1 MNYTAD
7 RIFALHM
14 KKKPYQVVYEDNHLL
29 IVNKEPGILVQG
41 DRTGDITLL
50 DVLKDYVKEKY
61 NKPGEVFL
69 GLVHRLDRPVSG
81 LVVFARTSKALER
94 MNELFRK
101 RQVQKTYW
109 AVVRQKPLKNADKLV
124 NWLVKDEQKNQVT
137 VHDYEVPNSQKA
149 ELTYRVLG
157 KINEHYLLE
166 VNPITGRP
174 HQIRS
179 QLAHMGCPIRGDVKY
194 GYDRDVADRK
204 IYLHA
209 RRLYFVHP
217 VKKEPL
223 VFKAGLPND
232 PFWEEFLELDD
243 ENYKDKN
250 LDFVFE

>member
-1 MNYTAD
+1 
-7 RIFALHM
+7 M

-41 DRTGDITLL
+41 DRTGDTTLL

-94 MNELFRK
+94 MNEIFRK

-109 AVVRQKPLKNADKLV
+109 AVVRQKPPQDTDKLV
-124 NWLVKDEQKNQVT
+124 NWLIKDEQKNQVT
-137 VHDYEVPNSQKA
+137 VYDYEVPGSQRA
-149 ELTYRVLG
+149 ELSYRVLG
-157 KINEHYLLE
+157 RINEHYLLE

-174 HQIRS
+174 HQIRA
-179 QLAHMGCPIRGDVKY
+179 QLSHMGCPIRGDVKY
-194 GYDRDVADRK
+194 GYDRAVADKK

-209 RRLYFVHP
+209 RRLYFIHP
-217 VKKEPL
+217 VKQAGAPDRPIIC
-223 VFKAGLPND
+223 KAGLPND
-232 PFWEEFLELDD
+232 PFWEEFLDLDD

-250 LDFVFE
+250 MDFIFE

>member
-1 MNYTAD
+1 
-7 RIFALHM
+7 M
-14 KKKPYQVVYEDNHLL
+14 KKKPFQVVYEDNHLL

-41 DRTGDITLL
+41 DRTGDVTLL
-50 DVLKDYVKEKY
+50 DVLKEYIKEKY

-94 MNELFRK
+94 MNEIFRK

-109 AVVRQKPLKNADKLV
+109 AVVRQKPPKDSDKLV
-124 NWLVKDEQKNQVT
+124 NWLIKDEQKNQVT
-137 VHDYEVPNSQKA
+137 VYDYEVPNSQKA
-149 ELTYRVLG
+149 ELSYRVMG
-157 KINEHYLLE
+157 RINEHYLLE

-194 GYDRDVADRK
+194 GYDRIVPDKK

-209 RRLYFVHP
+209 RRLYFIHP
-217 VKKEPL
+217 VKPAGEPERPIIC
-223 VFKAGLPND
+223 KAGLPND
-232 PFWEEFLELDD
+232 RFWEEFLELDD

-250 LDFVFE
+250 LDYIYE